1 MTSPRWRHQIMMPG
15 EKSRF
20 DRNRLQQLLSSWLPS
35 SRQSMLG
42 LDISS
47 TSIKM
52 VELSRSGRTPQ
63 LERYV
68 VEPLAKDLI
77 TDGNINNMDEVADA
91 IRRAWHRLGSPTRR
105 AAIALPTSM
114 AIYKKILVPAGALG
128 DDLEMQVENEANQY
142 IPFPLDEVNLDYQVL
157 GPSSNSADDLDVM
170 ICASRKEKVEERVA
184 VAEMAGLKVE
194 IVDIDAF
201 AMMTAFEQIQQQL
214 PDQGMNQTFALFDIG
229 ASKIHCSVIRNGQ
242 QLYYRE
248 QVFGGVQLTRDIQRR
263 YGYTYEE
270 AEAGKRSMS
279 LPDGYESELLYPF
292 VDSLAQEIQRALQFF
307 YTTVSVSQYLRVDYI
322 LLAGGCSMLSGLDD
336 AILNRTQISTM
347 IANPFTTM
355 TQAQGIQLKELL
367 LDAPSLL
374 VSCGLALRRFD

>member
-1 MTSPRWRHQIMMPG
+1 MARPLRRHQIMMLG

-20 DRNRLQQLLSSWLPS
+20 DRNRLQQLFSSWLPS

-114 AIYKKILVPAGALG
+114 AIYKKILVPASALG

-279 LPDGYESELLYPF
+279 LPDGYEAELLYPF

-355 TQAQGIQLKELL
+355 TQAPGIQLKELL

>member
-1 MTSPRWRHQIMMPG
+1 MAV

-20 DRNRLQQLLSSWLPS
+20 DSSRWRQLLRSWLPS
-35 SRQSMLG
+35 ARQSLLG
-42 LDISS
+42 LDISA

-52 VELSRSGRTPQ
+52 VELSQAGRSPQ
-63 LERYV
+63 LERYAIV
-68 VEPLAKDLI
+68 PLPKDAI
-77 TDGNINNMDEVADA
+77 SEGNVNNMDVVATA
-91 IRRAWHRLGSPTRR
+91 IRACWQALGSPTRQV
-105 AAIALPTSM
+105 ALSLPTSM
-114 AIYKKILVPAGALG
+114 AIYKKILVPAAAHG
-128 DDLEMQVENEANQY
+128 DGLEVQVEGEANQY

-157 GPSSNSADDLDVM
+157 GPSPHSADDLDVM
-170 ICASRKEKVEERVA
+170 ICAARKEKVEERVA
-184 VAEMAGLKVE
+184 VAEMAGLKVD

-201 AMMTAFEQIQQQL
+201 AMMTAFEQIQLQL

-248 QVFGGVQLTRDIQRR
+248 QAFGGVQLTRDIQRR

-270 AEAGKRSMS
+270 AERGKRAMS
-279 LPDGYESELLYPF
+279 LPDGYEAELLHPF

-322 LLAGGCSMLSGLDD
+322 LLAGGCSMLAGLDD
-336 AILNRTQISTM
+336 AVLSRTQISTM

-355 TQAQGIQLKELL
+355 TQAPGIPLKELL

-374 VSCGLALRRFD
+374 VACGLALRRFD

>member
-1 MTSPRWRHQIMMPG
+1 
-15 EKSRF
+15 
-20 DRNRLQQLLSSWLPS
+20 
-35 SRQSMLG
+35 MLG

-47 TSIKM
+47 TAIKM
-52 VELSRSGRTPQ
+52 VELSRHGRTPQ

-77 TDGNINNMDEVADA
+77 TEGNINNMDEVADA
-91 IRRAWHRLGSPTRR
+91 IRRAWHRMGSPTKR

-128 DDLEMQVENEANQY
+128 DDLELQVESEANQY
-142 IPFPLDEVNLDYQVL
+142 IPFPLEEVNLDYQVL
-157 GPSSNSADDLDVM
+157 GPASNSADDLDVM

-201 AMMTAFEQIQQQL
+201 AMLTAFEQIQQQL

-229 ASKIHCSVIRNGQ
+229 ASKIHCSVIRNNQ

-279 LPDGYESELLYPF
+279 LPDGYEAELLYPF

-355 TQAQGIQLKELL
+355 TQAPGIQLKELL

-374 VSCGLALRRFD
+374 VACGLALRRFD